1 VHVDVEFDPR
11 VDGTQL
17 TAVSS
22 VTPGIWSMRVEVW
35 FWLPSVAVTIAVGVL
50 ELVSVPVVAEN
61 VPLVWPDDT
70 VTLEG
75 TLSAVLLL
83 LSAMAVLDVGAGFT
97 ETVHVLEALEPMLE
111 GVQLTEVSVVTPGI

>member
-1 VHVDVEFDPR
+1 
-11 VDGTQL
+11 
-17 TAVSS
+17 
-22 VTPGIWSMRVEVW
+22 MRVEVW
-35 FWLPSVAVTIAVGVL
+35 FWVPSVAVTIAVGVL

-61 VPLVWPDDT
+61 VALVWPDDT

-83 LSAMAVLDVGAGFT
+83 LSAMAVLEVGAGFT